1 MPADVRALR
10 TRDRESA
17 ATRRAILRAGQHLLA
32 KGGEAALSIRELCAR
47 AGVTAPTVYHHF
59 GDKEALVDRIVNDWF
74 LEFDRTIAAAAPTD
88 DPVEALRRGLEQYVA
103 YGCAQPEHYRLIFSR
118 ARRTP
123 AGLAAYDRLRRH
135 MQALAA
141 AGRLA
146 EPVEDATAACWA
158 SVHGVTSL
166 VVAGFL
172 TPEAPA
178 VRLALDAILTQL
190 VTQPAP
196 RRRRRGT
203 EVRHAHS

>member
-1 MPADVRALR
+1 VPAALR
-10 TRDRESA
+10 TLGARERESA

-59 GDKEALVDRIVNDWF
+59 GDKETLVDRIVNDWF
-74 LEFDRTIAAAAPTD
+74 LEFDRTLAAAAPSD
-88 DPVEALRRGLEQYVA
+88 DPVEALRHGLAQYVA
-103 YGCAQPEHYRLIFSR
+103 YGCAQPEHYRLIFAR

-123 AGLAAYDRLRRH
+123 AGLAAYDRLRRG

-141 AGRLA
+141 AGRLR

-166 VVAGFL
+166 VVGGFL
-172 TPEAPA
+172 TPDAPA
-178 VRLALDAILTQL
+178 VRLACDAILERL

-196 RRRRRGT
+196 RRRGRK
-203 EVRHAHS
+203 EVRHVQP

>member
-1 MPADVRALR
+1 MPAALR
-10 TRDRESA
+10 TLGARDRESA
-17 ATRRAILRAGQHLLA
+17 ATRRAILRVGQHLLA

-74 LEFDRTIAAAAPTD
+74 LEFDRTLAAAAPTD
-88 DPVEALRRGLEQYVA
+88 DPVEALRRGFERYVA
-103 YGCAQPEHYRLIFSR
+103 YGCAQPEHYQLIFSR

-123 AGLAAYDRLRRH
+123 AGLAAYARLRRLV
-135 MQALAA
+135 QALAD
-141 AGRLA
+141 AGRLRG
-146 EPVEDATAACWA
+146 PVEAATAACWA

-172 TPEAPA
+172 LPDAPA
-178 VRLALDAILTQL
+178 VRLARDAILQQL
-190 VTQPAP
+190 VTQPAS

-203 EVRHAHS
+203 EVPHAHS

>member
-1 MPADVRALR
+1 MPAAVRPLR
-10 TRDRESA
+10 PRDRETA
-17 ATRRAILRAGQHLLA
+17 ATRRAILRAGQQLLA

-74 LEFDRTIAAAAPTD
+74 LEFDRTLAAAEPSD
-88 DPVEALRRGLEQYVA
+88 DPVEALRHGLEQYVA

-123 AGLAAYDRLRRH
+123 AGLAAYDRLRRGI
-135 MQALAA
+135 QALAA
-141 AGRLA
+141 AGLLRQ
-146 EPVEDATAACWA
+146 PVEDATAASWA

-166 VVAGFL
+166 VVGGFL
-172 TPEAPA
+172 TPDAPA
-178 VRLALDAILTQL
+178 VRLALDAVLQQL

-196 RRRRRGT
+196 RRRRRT
-203 EVRHAHS
+203 KEVRHARS